1 MQIEYSGNKNLLNLH
16 KTAFLCSRTVS
27 SRAVMRCY
35 DWAMEVDVEHTAIVS
50 GFQSK
55 IEKDVLHLLGKRK
68 AKIILVLARK
78 IYKTLPEE
86 FQPFINEGRL
96 LLISTSSA
104 SRTAKEVAC
113 KRNEYIVQLSD
124 EIVFGYVGKDSSL
137 ERITTESNKE
147 TTILCQD

>member
-1 MQIEYSGNKNLLNLH
+1 MQIEYLGNKNLLNLH

-55 IEKDVLHLLGKRK
+55 IEKDVLHLLDKRK

-104 SRTAKEVAC
+104 SRTAKEAAC
-113 KRNEYIVQLSD
+113 KRNEYIAQLSD
-124 EIVFGYVGKDSSL
+124 EIVFGYVGKGSSL
-137 ERITTESNKE
+137 EHITTESNKE

>member
-1 MQIEYSGNKNLLNLH
+1 MQIEYSGNKHLLNQH

-27 SRAVMRCY
+27 SKAVMRCY

-55 IEKDVLHLLGKRK
+55 IEKDILHLLGRRK
-68 AKIILVLARK
+68 AKIILVLARRM
-78 IYKTLPEE
+78 YKTLPEE
-86 FQPFINEGRL
+86 FQPFMKEGHL
-96 LLISTSSA
+96 LLISISSA
-104 SRTAKEVAC
+104 SRTAKEAAC

-124 EIVFGYVGKDSSL
+124 EVVFGYVGQGSSL
-137 ERITTESNKE
+137 ETIVTGNNKK